1 MPSTLFEQARIIN
14 AQIKA
19 NYFSIL
25 HENEELRK
33 HIQKLTIENDKL
45 KSDIAKANKE
55 ISTTDSGR
63 TS

>member
-1 MPSTLFEQARIIN
+1 MPSTLFEQSRIIT

-33 HIQKLTIENDKL
+33 QIQKLIVENDKL

-55 ISTTDSGR
+55 IPTTNS
-63 TS
+63 